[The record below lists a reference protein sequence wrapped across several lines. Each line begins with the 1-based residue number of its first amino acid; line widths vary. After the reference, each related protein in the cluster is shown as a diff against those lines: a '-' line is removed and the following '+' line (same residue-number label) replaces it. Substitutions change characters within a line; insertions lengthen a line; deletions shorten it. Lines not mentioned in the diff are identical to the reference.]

1 MGCAYLNKAEHA
13 LATAIEAGT
22 CMPVSMGG
30 VERLGAR
37 EVEVFR
43 MNADE
48 PALDWVAEE
57 VPVALVYNGI
67 SHAVMMAS
75 PSMLEEFA
83 LGFSLAEGIIPDA
96 SHLYA
101 CEVREACRGGI
112 EVDLTISSECFWKLK
127 DRRRSMTG
135 RTGCG
140 ICGVE
145 SLGEAVREKRVVP
158 HEQTFPMAAY
168 ADALGDLERVERL
181 GGITGAAVALIG
193 IVYALIV
200 GAGEDICYLYIML
213 AGGVLPMMLST
224 LLRIAQFETTISI
237 PELLNG
243 NSTLVRI
250 THDGIVGRV
259 RAFLPFVV
267 AFGSDAGA
275 YFCGRAFGK
284 KQLAPAI
291 SPHKTVAGGIGGA
304 VCGAAMALL
313 YGVIV
318 RACGLSA
325 NLVSLAAF
333 GLVGSVVAQLGDLTF
348 SAFKRQYGIKDYGNI
363 LPGHG
368 GMLDRFDSMYY
379 LAPLTELWMLLL
391 PAISA

>member
-30 VERLGAR
+30 VERLGGR

-145 SLGEAVREKRVVP
+145 SLGDALRPVPDLPATQTFDMRFYRDAVAQLKRFERIGALTGCTHASVWIRPDGTPAGGAEDVGRHVALDKLLGLRAREGWRDGALVVSSRASYEMVQKAAMCGVEILFAVSAPTALAVR
-158 HEQTFPMAAY
+158 TA
-168 ADALGDLERVERL
+168 ER
-181 GGITGAAVALIG
+181 
-193 IVYALIV
+193 
-200 GAGEDICYLYIML
+200 
-213 AGGVLPMMLST
+213 
-224 LLRIAQFETTISI
+224 
-237 PELLNG
+237 
-243 NSTLVRI
+243 
-250 THDGIVGRV
+250 
-259 RAFLPFVV
+259 
-267 AFGSDAGA
+267 
-275 YFCGRAFGK
+275 CGM
-284 KQLAPAI
+284 
-291 SPHKTVAGGIGGA
+291 T
-304 VCGAAMALL
+304 
-313 YGVIV
+313 
-318 RACGLSA
+318 
-325 NLVSLAAF
+325 LAAF
-333 GLVGSVVAQLGDLTF
+333 ARAGGPNVYTHPERLVGVQDERLCA
-348 SAFKRQYGIKDYGNI
+348 
-363 LPGHG
+363 
-368 GMLDRFDSMYY
+368 
-379 LAPLTELWMLLL
+379 
-391 PAISA
+391 

>member
-22 CMPVSMGG
+22 CMPVSMG

-158 HEQTFPMAAY
+158 HEQTFSMAAY
-168 ADALGDLERVERL
+168 ADALGYLERVERL
-181 GGITGAAVALIG
+181 GGITGCTHAAVWVRPDGSFAGGAEDVGRHVALDKLLG
-193 IVYALIV
+193 LRARRGWRDGALVISSRASYEMV
-200 GAGEDICYLYIML
+200 QKAAMCGVEILFAVSAPHGARRENGRTLRDDARGLCACGRPQRLHASRTPRRGAGRKALRLSRSSSGKCWETGPSGPVFHSGDG
-213 AGGVLPMMLST
+213 AGCSGTGGKS
-224 LLRIAQFETTISI
+224 AATIK
-237 PELLNG
+237 
-243 NSTLVRI
+243 
-250 THDGIVGRV
+250 
-259 RAFLPFVV
+259 F
-267 AFGSDAGA
+267 
-275 YFCGRAFGK
+275 
-284 KQLAPAI
+284 
-291 SPHKTVAGGIGGA
+291 
-304 VCGAAMALL
+304 
-313 YGVIV
+313 
-318 RACGLSA
+318 
-325 NLVSLAAF
+325 
-333 GLVGSVVAQLGDLTF
+333 
-348 SAFKRQYGIKDYGNI
+348 IKSSREN
-363 LPGHG
+363 P
-368 GMLDRFDSMYY
+368 RF
-379 LAPLTELWMLLL
+379 
-391 PAISA
+391 

>member
-112 EVDLTISSECFWKLK
+112 EVDLTI
-127 DRRRSMTG
+127 
-135 RTGCG
+135 
-140 ICGVE
+140 
-145 SLGEAVREKRVVP
+145 
-158 HEQTFPMAAY
+158 
-168 ADALGDLERVERL
+168 
-181 GGITGAAVALIG
+181 
-193 IVYALIV
+193 
-200 GAGEDICYLYIML
+200 
-213 AGGVLPMMLST
+213 
-224 LLRIAQFETTISI
+224 
-237 PELLNG
+237 
-243 NSTLVRI
+243 
-250 THDGIVGRV
+250 
-259 RAFLPFVV
+259 
-267 AFGSDAGA
+267 
-275 YFCGRAFGK
+275 
-284 KQLAPAI
+284 
-291 SPHKTVAGGIGGA
+291 
-304 VCGAAMALL
+304 
-313 YGVIV
+313 
-318 RACGLSA
+318 
-325 NLVSLAAF
+325 
-333 GLVGSVVAQLGDLTF
+333 
-348 SAFKRQYGIKDYGNI
+348 
-363 LPGHG
+363 
-368 GMLDRFDSMYY
+368 
-379 LAPLTELWMLLL
+379 
-391 PAISA
+391 

>member
-13 LATAIEAGT
+13 LSTAIEAGT

-168 ADALGDLERVERL
+168 ADALGYLERVERL
-181 GGITGAAVALIG
+181 GGITGCTHAAVWVRPDG
-193 IVYALIV
+193 SF
-200 GAGEDICYLYIML
+200 
-213 AGGVLPMMLST
+213 AGG
-224 LLRIAQFETTISI
+224 AE
-237 PELLNG
+237 
-243 NSTLVRI
+243 
-250 THDGIVGRV
+250 DVGRHV
-259 RAFLPFVV
+259 ALDKLLGLRARR
-267 AFGSDAGA
+267 GWRDGA
-275 YFCGRAFGK
+275 LVISSRASYEMVQK
-284 KQLAPAI
+284 
-291 SPHKTVAGGIGGA
+291 
-304 VCGAAMALL
+304 AAMCGVEILFAVSAPTALA
-313 YGVIV
+313 V
-318 RACGLSA
+318 RTAERCGMT
-325 NLVSLAAF
+325 LAAF
-333 GLVGSVVAQLGDLTF
+333 ARAGGPNVYTHPERLVGAQDERVC
-348 SAFKRQYGIKDYGNI
+348 A
-363 LPGHG
+363 
-368 GMLDRFDSMYY
+368 
-379 LAPLTELWMLLL
+379 
-391 PAISA
+391 